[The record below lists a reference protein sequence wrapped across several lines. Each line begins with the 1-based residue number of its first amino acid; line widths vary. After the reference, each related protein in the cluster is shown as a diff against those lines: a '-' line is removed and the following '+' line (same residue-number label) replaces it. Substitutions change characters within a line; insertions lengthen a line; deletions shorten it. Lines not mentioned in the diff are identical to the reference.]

1 MARYNVYRNPSK
13 ASAGR
18 IPFLLDLQSD
28 LLSYLNTRVVAP
40 LVKARAFGAPAKR
53 LNPVMT
59 VNGVT
64 VVLSPAQIA
73 AAPTKVLGAPV
84 ANLAGHSNEIIAA
97 LDLLFTGY

>member
-73 AAPTKVLGAPV
+73 AVPTRALGAPV
-84 ANLAGHSNEIIAA
+84 ANLADRSGEIIAA